1 MWASRSIISVIAMG
15 NACSFFLIRSLQ
27 GLSSRKSLT
36 ADVNDN
42 LISKAYIYQYE
53 ERTNGQAYRKH
64 VIGLIMYDYF
74 LAHLHTK
81 QTYTI
86 SAV

>member
-15 NACSFFLIRSLQ
+15 NAFCVFLIRSLH
-27 GLSSRKSLT
+27 GLSSRKSVT
-36 ADVNDN
+36 ADVNN
-42 LISKAYIYQYE
+42 SISKAYVYLYE
-53 ERTNGQAYRKH
+53 ERNNAQAYRKH

>member
-1 MWASRSIISVIAMG
+1 MG

-27 GLSSRKSLT
+27 GLSSRKSFT
-36 ADVNDN
+36 DVNDN

-53 ERTNGQAYRKH
+53 ERNNGQAYRKH

>member
-27 GLSSRKSLT
+27 GLSSRKSFT
-36 ADVNDN
+36 DVNDN

-53 ERTNGQAYRKH
+53 ERNNGQAYRKH
-64 VIGLIMYDYF
+64 VIGLIMYYYF